1 MMNQPLSLQIAK
13 SNYAHTGFCYHE
25 DEFKETIKPYGTGVE
40 LTSCGVCGKEFDP
53 FVAEWF
59 SFVKNPN
66 FNLVEKCLK
75 FAQILE
81 YPDLDVD
88 EYIQKINQ
96 IGMSLKESINDVKN
110 PTYLISMLNEHFF
123 ENLGFSG
130 DDDDYFN
137 PKNNFLN
144 EVIDKKSGLP
154 ITISILYVAVA
165 KFIGLDLK
173 IVGFPSHILVKYNE
187 EMILDPFYDG
197 KLLDVDDLQEILD
210 TSFDGQLKFKPE
222 FLDEINSE
230 QILVRMTR
238 NLKNSYVQ
246 SFVYDKA
253 LRCTNMV
260 LAIEPESPEDIRDKG
275 ILEERLQNSEAALK
289 YLNKYL
295 EINPNAEDIDF
306 ILEMIRSI
314 KTKN

>member
-1 MMNQPLSLQIAK
+1 LTLL
-13 SNYAHTGFCYHE
+13 
-25 DEFKETIKPYGTGVE
+25 ETFYDG
-40 LTSCGVCGKEFDP
+40 
-53 FVAEWF
+53 
-59 SFVKNPN
+59 
-66 FNLVEKCLK
+66 
-75 FAQILE
+75 
-81 YPDLDVD
+81 
-88 EYIQKINQ
+88 
-96 IGMSLKESINDVKN
+96 
-110 PTYLISMLNEHFF
+110 
-123 ENLGFSG
+123 NLGFSG

-137 PKNNFLN
+137 PKHNFLN
-144 EVIDKKSGLP
+144 EVIDKKLGLP
-154 ITISILYVAVA
+154 ITISILYVEVA

-197 KLLDVDDLQEILD
+197 NVLDVDDLQGILD
-210 TSFDGQLKFKPE
+210 NNFDEQLKFQPK
-222 FLDEINSE
+222 FLDEIDSE
-230 QILVRMTR
+230 KILVRMTR

-275 ILEERLQNSEAALK
+275 ILEERLLNSETALK

>member
-1 MMNQPLSLQIAK
+1 M
-13 SNYAHTGFCYHE
+13 E
-25 DEFKETIKPYGTGVE
+25 E
-40 LTSCGVCGKEFDP
+40 EFDP
-53 FVAEWF
+53 FVAEWS

-88 EYIQKINQ
+88 EYVQKINR
-96 IGMSLKESINDVKN
+96 IGLSLKESISDVKN
-110 PTYLISMLNEHFF
+110 PTYLISMLNEHLF

-144 EVIDKKSGLP
+144 EVIDKKVGLP
-154 ITISILYVAVA
+154 ITISILYVEVA
-165 KFIGLDLK
+165 KLIGLDLK

-197 KLLDVDDLQEILD
+197 NLLDVDDLQVILD
-210 TSFDGQLKFKPE
+210 TNFDGQLEFQPE
-222 FLDEINSE
+222 FLDEIKSK

-275 ILEERLQNSEAALK
+275 ILEERSQNSETALK

-306 ILEMIRSI
+306 ILELIRSI

>member
-1 MMNQPLSLQIAK
+1 MEEK
-13 SNYAHTGFCYHE
+13 
-25 DEFKETIKPYGTGVE
+25 
-40 LTSCGVCGKEFDP
+40 FDP
-53 FVAEWF
+53 FVAEWS

-88 EYIQKINQ
+88 EYIQKINR
-96 IGMSLKESINDVKN
+96 IGLSLKESISDVKN
-110 PTYLISMLNEHFF
+110 PTYLISMLNEHLF
-123 ENLGFSG
+123 ENLGYSG

-144 EVIDKKSGLP
+144 EVIDKKVGLP
-154 ITISILYVAVA
+154 ITISILYVEVA
-165 KFIGLDLK
+165 KIIGLDLK

-197 KLLDVDDLQEILD
+197 VLLDVDDLQVILD
-210 TSFDGQLKFKPE
+210 TNFDGQLKFKPE
-222 FLDEINSE
+222 FLDEIESE
-230 QILVRMTR
+230 QILLRMTR

-246 SFVYDKA
+246 SFAHDKA
-253 LRCTNMV
+253 LRCANMI
-260 LAIEPESPEDIRDKG
+260 LAIEPEAPEDIRDKG
-275 ILEERLQNSEAALK
+275 ILEGRLLNFETALK

-295 EINPNAEDIDF
+295 EISPNAEDIDF

-314 KTKN
+314 KAKN

>member
-1 MMNQPLSLQIAK
+1 MK
-13 SNYAHTGFCYHE
+13 
-25 DEFKETIKPYGTGVE
+25 KE
-40 LTSCGVCGKEFDP
+40 EFDP
-53 FVAEWF
+53 FIAEWY
-59 SFVKNPN
+59 SFVKNQN

-81 YPDLDVD
+81 YPDLNVD

-96 IGMSLKESINDVKN
+96 ISKSLKESINDIKN
-110 PTYLISMLNEHFF
+110 PTYLISMLNEHLF
-123 ENLGFSG
+123 ENLGYSG
-130 DDDDYFN
+130 DDSDYYN

-154 ITISILYVAVA
+154 ITISILYVEIA

-197 KLLDVDDLQEILD
+197 RLLDVNDLEEILD
-210 TSFDGQLKFKPE
+210 NNFDEQLEFKPE

-230 QILVRMTR
+230 QILIRLTR

-253 LRCTNMV
+253 LRCVNMA

-275 ILEERLQNSEAALK
+275 ILEERLLNSEKALK

-295 EINPNAEDIDF
+295 EINPNAEDVDF
-306 ILEMIRSI
+306 ILELIRSI
-314 KTKN
+314 KTKS

>member
-1 MMNQPLSLQIAK
+1 LN
-13 SNYAHTGFCYHE
+13 E
-25 DEFKETIKPYGTGVE
+25 
-40 LTSCGVCGKEFDP
+40 EFDP
-53 FVAEWF
+53 FVAEWL

-88 EYIQKINQ
+88 EYIQKINR

-130 DDDDYFN
+130 DEDDYFD

-154 ITISILYVAVA
+154 ITISILYVEIA
-165 KFIGLDLK
+165 KFVGLDLK

-197 KLLDVDDLQEILD
+197 TLLDVDDLQEILD
-210 TSFDGQLKFKPE
+210 TNFDGQLKFQPE
-222 FLDEINSE
+222 FLDEIESE
-230 QILVRMTR
+230 QILLRMTR

-253 LRCTNMV
+253 LRCVNMV
-260 LAIEPESPEDIRDKG
+260 LSIEPESPEDIRDKG
-275 ILEERLQNSEAALK
+275 ILEERLLNSESALK

-295 EINPNAEDIDF
+295 EINPNAEDVDF
-306 ILEMIRSI
+306 ILELIRSI

>member
-1 MMNQPLSLQIAK
+1 MN
-13 SNYAHTGFCYHE
+13 E
-25 DEFKETIKPYGTGVE
+25 
-40 LTSCGVCGKEFDP
+40 EFDP

-88 EYIQKINQ
+88 DYIKKINQ

-110 PTYLISMLNEHFF
+110 PTYLISMLNEHLF

-130 DDDDYFN
+130 DADDYYN

-154 ITISILYVAVA
+154 ITISILYVEIA

-187 EMILDPFYDG
+187 EMILDPFDDG
-197 KLLDVDDLQEILD
+197 SLLDVDDLQEILD
-210 TSFDGQLKFKPE
+210 SNFDGQLEFQPE
-222 FLDEINSE
+222 FLDEIESE
-230 QILVRMTR
+230 QILIRMAR

-275 ILEERLQNSEAALK
+275 ILEERLLNSEIALE

-306 ILEMIRSI
+306 ILELIRSI

>member
-1 MMNQPLSLQIAK
+1 M
-13 SNYAHTGFCYHE
+13 E
-25 DEFKETIKPYGTGVE
+25 E
-40 LTSCGVCGKEFDP
+40 EFDP

-75 FAQILE
+75 FSQILE
-81 YPDLDVD
+81 YPDLDI
-88 EYIQKINQ
+88 EKYIEKITKM
-96 IGMSLKESINDVKN
+96 GMSLKESVSDVKN
-110 PTYLISMLNEHFF
+110 PTYLISMLNEHLF
-123 ENLGFSG
+123 ENLGYSG
-130 DDDDYFN
+130 DDDDYYN

-144 EVIDKKSGLP
+144 EVIDKKTGLP
-154 ITISILYVAVA
+154 ITISILYTEIA

-197 KLLDVDDLQEILD
+197 RLLDIDDLQEILD
-210 TSFDGQLKFKPE
+210 TNYGGEIEFKPE
-222 FLDEINSE
+222 FLDEITSE
-230 QILVRMTR
+230 QILVRLTR

-253 LRCTNMV
+253 LRCVNMV
-260 LAIEPESPEDIRDKG
+260 LAIEPESPDDIRDKG
-275 ILEERLQNSEAALK
+275 ILEERLLNYDNALK

-295 EINPNAEDIDF
+295 EINPNAEDVDF
-306 ILEMIRSI
+306 ILELIRSI

>member
-1 MMNQPLSLQIAK
+1 L
-13 SNYAHTGFCYHE
+13 
-25 DEFKETIKPYGTGVE
+25 KE
-40 LTSCGVCGKEFDP
+40 EFDP
-53 FVAEWF
+53 FVAEWY
-59 SFVKNPN
+59 SFVKNQN

-81 YPDLDVD
+81 YPELNVD

-96 IGMSLKESINDVKN
+96 ISKSLKESINDIKN
-110 PTYLISMLNEHFF
+110 PTYLISMLNEHLF
-123 ENLGFSG
+123 ENLGYSG
-130 DDDDYFN
+130 DYIDYHN

-144 EVIDKKSGLP
+144 EVVDKKSGLP
-154 ITISILYVAVA
+154 ITISILYVEIA

-173 IVGFPSHILVKYNE
+173 IIGFPSHILVKYNE

-197 KLLDVDDLQEILD
+197 RLLDVDDLQEILD
-210 TSFDGQLKFKPE
+210 NNFGEQLEFKPE

-230 QILVRMTR
+230 QILVRLTR

-253 LRCTNMV
+253 LRCVNMA

-275 ILEERLQNSEAALK
+275 ILEERLLNSEKALK

-295 EINPNAEDIDF
+295 EINPNAEDVDF
-306 ILEMIRSI
+306 ILELIRSI
-314 KTKN
+314 KTKS

>member
-1 MMNQPLSLQIAK
+1 M
-13 SNYAHTGFCYHE
+13 E
-25 DEFKETIKPYGTGVE
+25 
-40 LTSCGVCGKEFDP
+40 KEFDP

-81 YPDLDVD
+81 YPELDI
-88 EYIQKINQ
+88 EKYIEKITKM
-96 IGMSLKESINDVKN
+96 GMSLKESVSDVKN
-110 PTYLISMLNEHFF
+110 PTYLISMLNEHLF
-123 ENLGFSG
+123 ENLGYSG
-130 DDDDYFN
+130 DDDDYYN

-144 EVIDKKSGLP
+144 EVIDKKTGLP
-154 ITISILYVAVA
+154 ITISILYVEIA

-197 KLLDVDDLQEILD
+197 RLLDIDDLQEILD
-210 TSFDGQLKFKPE
+210 TNYGGEIEFKPE
-222 FLDEINSE
+222 FLDEITPE
-230 QILVRMTR
+230 QILVRLTR

-253 LRCTNMV
+253 LRCVNMV

-275 ILEERLQNSEAALK
+275 ILEERLLNYDSALK

-295 EINPNAEDIDF
+295 EINPNAEDVDF
-306 ILEMIRSI
+306 ILELIRSI

>member
-1 MMNQPLSLQIAK
+1 MEEK
-13 SNYAHTGFCYHE
+13 
-25 DEFKETIKPYGTGVE
+25 
-40 LTSCGVCGKEFDP
+40 FDP
-53 FVAEWF
+53 LIAEWI

-88 EYIQKINQ
+88 EYVKKISR
-96 IGMSLKESINDVKN
+96 IGKSLKESISDVKN
-110 PTYLISMLNEHFF
+110 PTYLISMLNEHLF

-130 DDDDYFN
+130 DDDDYYN

-144 EVIDKKSGLP
+144 QVIDTKTGLP
-154 ITISILYVAVA
+154 ITISILYAEIA

-187 EMILDPFYDG
+187 EMILDPFDDG
-197 KLLDVDDLQEILD
+197 SLLDVDDLQEILD
-210 TSFDGQLKFKPE
+210 NNFDGQLEFQPE
-222 FLDEINSE
+222 FLDEIESE
-230 QILVRMTR
+230 QILIRMTR

-260 LAIEPESPEDIRDKG
+260 LAIDPESPEDIRDKG
-275 ILEERLQNSEAALK
+275 ILEERLLNSETALE
-289 YLNKYL
+289 YLNRYL

-306 ILEMIRSI
+306 ILELIRSI

>member
-1 MMNQPLSLQIAK
+1 M
-13 SNYAHTGFCYHE
+13 E
-25 DEFKETIKPYGTGVE
+25 
-40 LTSCGVCGKEFDP
+40 KEFDP

-81 YPDLDVD
+81 YPDLDIGK
-88 EYIQKINQ
+88 YIEKITK
-96 IGMSLKESINDVKN
+96 IGMSLKESMNDVKN
-110 PTYLISMLNEHFF
+110 PTYQISMLNEHLF
-123 ENLGFSG
+123 ENLGYSG
-130 DDDDYFN
+130 DDDDYYN

-144 EVIDKKSGLP
+144 EVIDKKTGLP
-154 ITISILYVAVA
+154 ITISILYTEVA

-197 KLLDVDDLQEILD
+197 RLLDIDDLQEILD
-210 TSFDGQLKFKPE
+210 TNYGGEIEFKPE
-222 FLDEINSE
+222 FLDEITSE
-230 QILVRMTR
+230 QILIRLTR

-253 LRCTNMV
+253 LRCVNMV
-260 LAIEPESPEDIRDKG
+260 LAIEPESPDDIRDKG
-275 ILEERLQNSEAALK
+275 ILEERLLNYDSALK

-295 EINPNAEDIDF
+295 EINPNAEDVDF
-306 ILEMIRSI
+306 ILELIRSI

>member
-1 MMNQPLSLQIAK
+1 M
-13 SNYAHTGFCYHE
+13 E
-25 DEFKETIKPYGTGVE
+25 
-40 LTSCGVCGKEFDP
+40 KEFDP

-81 YPDLDVD
+81 YPELDI
-88 EYIQKINQ
+88 EKYIEKITK
-96 IGMSLKESINDVKN
+96 IGMSLRESIGDVKN
-110 PTYLISMLNEHFF
+110 PTYLISMLNEHLF
-123 ENLGFSG
+123 ENLGYSG
-130 DDDDYFN
+130 DDDDYYN

-144 EVIDKKSGLP
+144 EVIDKKTGLP
-154 ITISILYVAVA
+154 ITISILYAEVA
-165 KFIGLDLK
+165 KFIGLNLK

-187 EMILDPFYDG
+187 EMILDPFYDER
-197 KLLDVDDLQEILD
+197 LLDIDDLQEILD
-210 TSFDGQLKFKPE
+210 TNYGGEVEFKSE
-222 FLDEINSE
+222 FLDEITSE
-230 QILVRMTR
+230 QILVRLTR

-253 LRCTNMV
+253 LRCVNMV

-275 ILEERLQNSEAALK
+275 ILEERLLNYDSALK

-295 EINPNAEDIDF
+295 EINPNAEDVDF
-306 ILEMIRSI
+306 ILELIRSI

>member
-1 MMNQPLSLQIAK
+1 M
-13 SNYAHTGFCYHE
+13 E
-25 DEFKETIKPYGTGVE
+25 E
-40 LTSCGVCGKEFDP
+40 EFDP
-53 FVAEWF
+53 FTAEWL

-81 YPDLDVD
+81 YPDLDV
-88 EYIQKINQ
+88 EKYIQKINR
-96 IGMSLKESINDVKN
+96 IGMSLKESISDVKN
-110 PTYLISMLNEHFF
+110 PTYLISMLNEHLF

-144 EVIDKKSGLP
+144 EVIDKKLGLP
-154 ITISILYVAVA
+154 ITISILYVELA

-197 KLLDVDDLQEILD
+197 RLLDVDDLQEILD
-210 TSFDGQLKFKPE
+210 TNFGGELEFKPE

-253 LRCTNMV
+253 LRCANMV
-260 LAIEPESPEDIRDKG
+260 LSMDPESPEDIRDKG
-275 ILEERLQNSEAALK
+275 ILEERLQNSEIALK

>member
-1 MMNQPLSLQIAK
+1 M
-13 SNYAHTGFCYHE
+13 E
-25 DEFKETIKPYGTGVE
+25 
-40 LTSCGVCGKEFDP
+40 KEFDP

-81 YPDLDVD
+81 YPDLDI
-88 EYIQKINQ
+88 EKHIEKITK
-96 IGMSLKESINDVKN
+96 IGMSLKESISDVKN
-110 PTYLISMLNEHFF
+110 PTYLISMLNEHLF
-123 ENLGFSG
+123 ENLGYSG
-130 DDDDYFN
+130 DDDDYYN

-144 EVIDKKSGLP
+144 EVIDKKTGLP
-154 ITISILYVAVA
+154 ITISILYAEVA

-197 KLLDVDDLQEILD
+197 RLLDIDDLQEILD
-210 TSFDGQLKFKPE
+210 TNYGGEIEFKPE
-222 FLDEINSE
+222 FLDEITHE
-230 QILVRMTR
+230 QILVRLTR

-253 LRCTNMV
+253 LRCVNMV
-260 LAIEPESPEDIRDKG
+260 LAIEPESPDDIRDKG
-275 ILEERLQNSEAALK
+275 ILEERLLNYDSALK

-295 EINPNAEDIDF
+295 EINPNAEDVDF
-306 ILEMIRSI
+306 ILELIRSI